1 MSPLRSRFC
10 DYMTLRGFS
19 PRTHES
25 YLHAMIELARYYR
38 RSPDQLSNEEIQTF
52 LIHVI
57 TVRRLAWS
65 TVNVYF
71 SAYRCFYEKVLH
83 WDRADFHIPPRG
95 RSHHRPVV
103 LSRQAVKQILQAPR
117 NLKHRALLA
126 MVYGSGLRVS
136 EVCHLR
142 PHHIESSPDRM
153 MVRVE
158 QGKGH
163 KDRYTVLSQAAL
175 DLLRNYWIAYRPGTW
190 LFFGRDK
197 LKPMDSASALHV
209 YYQACDRAG
218 IIEAH
223 GIHSLRHAFA
233 THLMENGVPL
243 FTIKRWLGHSA
254 LATTAGYCHVTSE
267 HLRSVVS
274 PLDCLPKN

>member
-1 MSPLRSRFC
+1 
-10 DYMTLRGFS
+10 
-19 PRTHES
+19 
-25 YLHAMIELARYYR
+25 MIELARYYNR
-38 RSPDQLSNEEIQTF
+38 PPDQLSNEEIQAF
-52 LIHVI
+52 LVQII
-57 TVRRLAWS
+57 TIRRLAWS

-71 SAYRCFYEKVLH
+71 SAFRCFYEKVLR

-95 RSHHRPVV
+95 RSHHRPFV
-103 LSRQAVKQILQAPR
+103 LSRQAVARILQATL

-136 EVCHLR
+136 EVCCLR

-163 KDRYTVLSQAAL
+163 KDRYTVLSRQAL
-175 DLLRNYWIAYRPGTW
+175 NTLRDYWRAYRPGPW

-197 LKPMDSASALHV
+197 LQPMDSGTALHI
-209 YYQACDRAG
+209 YYQACSRAG
-218 IIEAH
+218 VSEAH

-243 FTIKRWLGHSA
+243 FTIQRWMGHSA

-274 PLDCLPKN
+274 PLDCLPRS

>member
-10 DYMTLRGFS
+10 QYMILRGFS

-25 YLHAMIELARYYR
+25 YLHAMVALARHYR
-38 RSPDQLSNEEIQTF
+38 RSPDQLSNEEIQAF
-52 LIHVI
+52 LVHII
-57 TVRRLAWS
+57 TVHRLSWS

-71 SAYRCFYEKVLH
+71 SAYRCFYEKVLR
-83 WDRADFHIPPRG
+83 WDRVDFHIPPRG
-95 RSHHRPVV
+95 RSHHRPFI
-103 LSRQAVKQILQAPR
+103 LSRPDVKQILQAPR

-153 MVRVE
+153 MVRIE

-163 KDRYTVLSQAAL
+163 KDRYTILSQAAL
-175 DLLRNYWIAYRPGTW
+175 DILRNYWRAYHPGPW

-197 LKPMDSASALHV
+197 LQPMDSGTALHV
-209 YYQACDRAG
+209 YYQACRRAG
-218 IIEAH
+218 VIEAH

-254 LATTAGYCHVTSE
+254 LATTAGYCHVTND
-267 HLRSVVS
+267 HLRSVIS
-274 PLDCLPKN
+274 PLDSLLKN

>member
-1 MSPLRSRFC
+1 MSPLRSRFI
-10 DYMTLRGFS
+10 DFMILRGFS
-19 PRTHES
+19 PRTRAS
-25 YLHAMIELARYYR
+25 YLHALIELTRYYR
-38 RSPDQLSNEEIQTF
+38 RSPDQLSNAEIQAF
-52 LIHVI
+52 LAQII
-57 TVRRLAWS
+57 TARRLAWS

-71 SAYRCFYEKVLH
+71 SAFRCFYEQVLH
-83 WDRADFHIPPRG
+83 WDRTAFHIPPRG
-95 RSHHRPVV
+95 RSQHRPLV
-103 LSRQAVKQILQAPR
+103 LSRSEVQRILQATP

-136 EVCHLR
+136 EVCRLR
-142 PHHIESSPDRM
+142 PHHIESAPDRM
-153 MVRVE
+153 LVRVE

-163 KDRYTVLSQAAL
+163 KDRYTVLSRQAL
-175 DLLRNYWIAYRPGTW
+175 VMLRDYWREFRPGPW

-197 LKPMDSASALHV
+197 LQPLCPGTAQQIYH
-209 YYQACDRAG
+209 QAGQRAG
-218 IIEAH
+218 LAAAH

-243 FTIKRWLGHSA
+243 FTIKRWLGHRA

-274 PLDCLPKN
+274 PLDLLPGN

>member
-1 MSPLRSRFC
+1 MSPLRARFC
-10 DYMTLRGFS
+10 DYMTLCGFS
-19 PRTHES
+19 PRTRES
-25 YLHAMIELARYYR
+25 YLHAMIELTRYYQ
-38 RSPDQLSNEEIQTF
+38 RSPDQLSNAEIQAF
-52 LIHVI
+52 LVHVI
-57 TVRRLAWS
+57 TAHRLAWS

-83 WDRADFHIPPRG
+83 WDRTTFQIPPRG
-95 RSHHRPVV
+95 RSHHRPFV
-103 LSRQAVKQILQAPR
+103 LSRLEVQRIIQATC

-136 EVCHLR
+136 EVCRLR
-142 PHHIESSPDRM
+142 PHHIESAPDRM
-153 MVRVE
+153 LVRVE

-163 KDRYTVLSQAAL
+163 KDRYTILSQAAL
-175 DLLRNYWIAYRPGTW
+175 DLLRNYWRAYRPGPW

-197 LKPMDSASALHV
+197 LQPMCSGTALQIYH
-209 YYQACDRAG
+209 QACRRAG
-218 IIEAH
+218 LLEPH

-267 HLRSVVS
+267 HLRSVIS
-274 PLDCLPKN
+274 PLDLLPKS